1 MKIEII
7 CCNNKLNNLKK
18 RYCTRKNVRILRDIT
33 SITIG
38 LCITFGCTHVLAA
51 DPSAIDVSIAKA
63 DKMGRTI
70 WKILLSIGYWAA
82 AIYATKDMIADMSNS
97 DVKEVVK
104 TGVKYLIGY
113 ACIFFFVDFLDLIR
127 SFGK

>member
-7 CCNNKLNNLKK
+7 CYNDKFNNLKK
-18 RYCTRKNVRILRDIT
+18 KYCTQRNIMMLKKVV
-33 SITIG
+33 SITVG
-38 LCITFGCTHVLAA
+38 LCITLGCTHVFAA
-51 DPSAIDVSIAKA
+51 DPSSIEVSIAKA
-63 DKMGRTI
+63 DKMGRTV

-97 DVKEVVK
+97 DVKEIVK

-113 ACIFFFVDFLDLIR
+113 ACIFFFIDFLDLIR
-127 SFGK
+127 SFGG

>member
-7 CCNNKLNNLKK
+7 CYNHKLRNFKENYCTQKNMRILKK
-18 RYCTRKNVRILRDIT
+18 VASLTV
-33 SITIG
+33 G
-38 LCITFGCTHVLAA
+38 LCLTFGCTHVLAA
-51 DPSAIDVSIAKA
+51 DPSAIEVSIAKA

-97 DVKEVVK
+97 DVKEIVK

-113 ACIFFFVDFLDLIR
+113 ACIFFFIDFLDLIR